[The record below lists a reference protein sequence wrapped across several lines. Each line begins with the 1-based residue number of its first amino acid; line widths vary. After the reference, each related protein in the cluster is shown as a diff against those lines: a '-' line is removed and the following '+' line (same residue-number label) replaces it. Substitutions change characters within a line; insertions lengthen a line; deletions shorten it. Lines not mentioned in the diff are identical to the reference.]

1 MYIVT
6 VSVRGYSDTE
16 VHGPFPTLDDS
27 RRNVTDGVDRGNDG
41 DETRYEFWKVDT
53 TGMTRVGEVFFHDE
67 SEFMFED
74 DPVLREENWV
84 TNS

>member
-16 VHGPFPTLDDS
+16 VHGPFTTLDES
-27 RRNVTDGVDRGNDG
+27 RRNVTDGVERGNDG
-41 DETRYEFWKVDT
+41 DETRYEFWMVEFGDT
-53 TGMTRVGEVFFHDE
+53 KKVGEVFFHDE

-74 DPVLREENWV
+74 DSVLREENWI
-84 TNS
+84 TNT